1 MQPMKPLEAI
11 PITHGN
17 PTVIVKVDPLAHHVV
32 FINSLMVDP
41 KQIDLFVTDEAN
53 PLPAGTPVY
62 IINGDL
68 DQAVRIYEIFDSR
81 LTSGSRR

>member
-1 MQPMKPLEAI
+1 MQPLKPLEAI

-17 PTVIVKVDPLAHHVV
+17 PALIVKVDPLAKHVV
-32 FINSLMVDP
+32 FINSELMP
-41 KQIDLFVTDEAN
+41 ISQIDQFTSDPNN

-68 DQAVRIYEIFDSR
+68 DQAIRIYEIFDSR